1 MTKIW
6 IIAAIALAIPSIAAS
21 ADDGLVTKPSRH
33 SVEETIDNFEA
44 AINAQAAGGS
54 FLAGSIMPPLP
65 KRPGWTCARGRSS
78 YSATPKRARPQ

>member
-1 MTKIW
+1 MTKIL
-6 IIAAIALAIPSIAAS
+6 IVVAIALAIPSVAAS

-44 AINAQAAGGS
+44 AIKAQEAGS

-78 YSATPKRARPQ
+78 YSATPKRARPR